1 MGQKIHPIGL
11 RLGYTKPW
19 NSRWF
24 ADKDYAK
31 TLHEDIRVRKM
42 VKSKLYHA
50 GVSKVEIERSGDQVT
65 IIIHTAR
72 PGIIIGRKGAEV
84 DKLKADLEKMINR
97 HVYITIKEIKKPEL
111 DAQLVT
117 ENIAVQLEKRVAF
130 RRAMKRSVA
139 SALRLG
145 AQGIKIRCSGR
156 LAGAEIART
165 EWYLQGRVPLHTL
178 RADIDYGFAEA
189 HTTMGQIG
197 IKAWIYKG
205 EILPAA
211 SRGRAGGELERREE
225 GCMLAAKKVK
235 HWKMHKGRMRGK
247 AYRGCQVTLGDYG
260 LKALEPGWITNR
272 QLEAARIAM
281 TRHVKRGGRVWVRI
295 FPDKP
300 ITKKPAET
308 RMGKGKG
315 NPEYWV
321 AVVKPG
327 RMLYEM
333 DGVTL
338 DVAKEALRLASHK
351 LPIATRFVAR
361 GGIGGNAL
369 RASEESSCPDRR

>member
-1 MGQKIHPIGL
+1 MGQKIHPVGL
-11 RLGYTKPW
+11 RLGYVRPW
-19 NSRWF
+19 TSRWY
-24 ADKDYAK
+24 ADRGYVK
-31 TLHEDIRVRKM
+31 TLHEDIQVRKM
-42 VKSKLYHA
+42 VKGKLYHA
-50 GVSKVEIERSGDQVT
+50 GVSKVEIERSGDQAK

-84 DKLKADLEKMINR
+84 DKLKANLEKTFGR
-97 HVYITIKEIKKPEL
+97 QFYIMIKEIKKPEL

-205 EILPAA
+205 EILPSAPG
-211 SRGRAGGELERREE
+211 SRG
-225 GCMLAAKKVK
+225 
-235 HWKMHKGRMRGK
+235 
-247 AYRGCQVTLGDYG
+247 
-260 LKALEPGWITNR
+260 
-272 QLEAARIAM
+272 EA
-281 TRHVKRGGRVWVRI
+281 
-295 FPDKP
+295 
-300 ITKKPAET
+300 
-308 RMGKGKG
+308 
-315 NPEYWV
+315 
-321 AVVKPG
+321 
-327 RMLYEM
+327 EM
-333 DGVTL
+333 D
-338 DVAKEALRLASHK
+338 
-351 LPIATRFVAR
+351 
-361 GGIGGNAL
+361 
-369 RASEESSCPDRR
+369 RR